1 MWRAGANLAVDG
13 LGLVRPTDA
22 GVLHRDLVRIFQAL
36 GRLRGECGGAFADGG
51 QSIHIHGRAFFGQ
64 TVKQFAGGLTAG
76 QFDGQ
81 GSDDRA
87 IVQTLADLEHVGA
100 GGRVARPNRT
110 LGGSGATPL
119 RQVGEM
125 QVVPAHGH
133 CVEYVL
139 RQDIAIGDD
148 RGDIRMQVV
157 QRFHE
162 FGGAGFEID
171 DGQPEFQS
179 RRLDRAGR
187 ELAAAAGRRVGAGDD
202 AYHIK
207 TWIGGKGLE

>member
-1 MWRAGANLAVDG
+1 
-13 LGLVRPTDA
+13 
-22 GVLHRDLVRIFQAL
+22 
-36 GRLRGECGGAFADGG
+36 
-51 QSIHIHGRAFFGQ
+51 
-64 TVKQFAGGLTAG
+64 
-76 QFDGQ
+76 
-81 GSDDRA
+81 
-87 IVQTLADLEHVGA
+87 
-100 GGRVARPNRT
+100 
-110 LGGSGATPL
+110 
-119 RQVGEM
+119 M

-171 DGQPEFQS
+171 DGQPELQS

-187 ELAAAAGRRVGAGDD
+187 ELAAATGRRIGAGND
-202 AYHIK
+202 ADHIEA
-207 TWIGGKGLE
+207 WIGGKGLERGHRYIGGAGEHEFEHGPP

>member
-1 MWRAGANLAVDG
+1 
-13 LGLVRPTDA
+13 
-22 GVLHRDLVRIFQAL
+22 
-36 GRLRGECGGAFADGG
+36 
-51 QSIHIHGRAFFGQ
+51 
-64 TVKQFAGGLTAG
+64 
-76 QFDGQ
+76 
-81 GSDDRA
+81 
-87 IVQTLADLEHVGA
+87 
-100 GGRVARPNRT
+100 
-110 LGGSGATPL
+110 
-119 RQVGEM
+119 M